1 MVNLEAIQKGIAAHS
16 AWKARLRTAV
26 SSGKFD
32 VLAATVAMDNQCEF
46 GKWLYGLSADDKRT
60 EQFNTV
66 RRLHAQFHEEAA
78 RVVVWAT
85 SGQSEKAE
93 QALALGGSYAKASS
107 ELTGAMVSWRNNL

>member
-1 MVNLEAIQKGIAAHS
+1 MVNLEAINKGIAAHS

-32 VLAATVAMDNQCEF
+32 VPAAKVAMDNQCEF
-46 GKWLYGLSADDKRT
+46 GKWLYGLSGSDKQT
-60 EQFNTV
+60 EHFNTV

-78 RVVVWAT
+78 QIVVLAT

-93 QALALGGSYAKASS
+93 QAMALGGSYTKTSA
-107 ELTGAMVSWRNNL
+107 ELTGAMVTWRNSL